1 MERDL
6 VGALPSPIRAR
17 QGGGPAAKMIG
28 GRPVAKRMK
37 RIPVNPAAE
46 AEVDVSDKH
55 ATKMRGFTD
64 EEAITI
70 LSAALAPPNE
80 LTTAENAAAQP
91 R

>member
-1 MERDL
+1 
-6 VGALPSPIRAR
+6 
-17 QGGGPAAKMIG
+17 MIG
-28 GRPVAKRMK
+28 GRSVAKRMK

-46 AEVDVSDKH
+46 VEVDVSDKH

-70 LSAALAPPNE
+70 LSASLAPPNE
-80 LTTAENAAAQP
+80 LMTAENAAAQP